1 MKGRFQIGTGHH
13 QNFGGRVMMFLNMG
27 LETSLTRSESWPSLA
42 AIKLFG
48 SFADNPKAVSLHPL
62 ASMATFDV
70 RDQRPNAAR
79 DFVTG
84 RYHLCLAMVH
94 QMLEPA
100 RTLHFEQ
107 NIREDHVLL
116 QCYQHLLDGVS
127 DLSQR
132 EAAWV
137 VRRMADTLDWDCP
150 ALPLPRPYS

>member
-1 MKGRFQIGTGHH
+1 
-13 QNFGGRVMMFLNMG
+13 MMLLNQG
-27 LETSLTRSESWPSLA
+27 LEPSLARSETWPSLA
-42 AIKLFG
+42 ALKLFG
-48 SFADNPKAVSLHPL
+48 SVADNPKALLIQPL
-62 ASMATFDV
+62 QTMATFDV

-84 RYHLCLAMVH
+84 RYQLCQAMVH

-137 VRRMADTLDWDCP
+137 VRRMADALDWDCP
-150 ALPLPRPYS
+150 PFPAPARLC